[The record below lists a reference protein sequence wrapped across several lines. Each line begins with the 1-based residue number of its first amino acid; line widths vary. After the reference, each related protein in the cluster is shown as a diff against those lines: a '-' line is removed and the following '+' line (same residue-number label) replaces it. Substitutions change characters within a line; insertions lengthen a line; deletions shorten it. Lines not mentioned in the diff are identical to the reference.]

1 MNGKKQEVLINDQ
14 LRWFRSLKGEDSFD
28 ASFDQG
34 FGGLIRSNDLDPISL
49 LDQGAIP
56 IEMEEALVLD
66 SIKAYTLVLRV
77 GGQSIKTFFD
87 QRNCDFLG
95 YQVPGKRS
103 AFYLNRVAIAGNYW
117 PKVYV
122 LESNGQEAI
131 YRVEEYTHI
140 KNPDANLFQ
149 LPEEAQKA
157 YERQGS
163 FKADKELASGFRMLF
178 NEAMALRKSGDL
190 AQAKAKLQQALDK
203 SPRHPGIYNA
213 LGLIALNEDKYKEAL
228 DYFNKALQADEL
240 DSLFIDKASAY
251 FNRGQT
257 KDLLYDIEGAKA
269 DYQLAINLQPD
280 RPAYHAAFA
289 KIHLD
294 HHEFAEALPHIEKA
308 LELNSYDEY
317 YYYMRGAVRMGLRQA
332 ELALAD
338 FEKAQ
343 EMGLKL
349 VKMFKSMAIL
359 YELKEDFESAKD
371 VYLEA
376 MSLDKEDRSAAVD
389 LTMLLFSL
397 KEWNNFFPMAN
408 VLIESSSVNQSQREE
423 LIETRGIAY
432 FSIVELEEAR
442 KDIEQAMTFDN
453 PPVYLWAYRGMINEG
468 EGLEEAALKDYNHYL
483 EQEERGNIYFYR
495 ANIHL
500 SKKDIQSACNDF
512 KRANELDFK
521 RAEEAL
527 TAHCNRD

>member
-1 MNGKKQEVLINDQ
+1 
-14 LRWFRSLKGEDSFD
+14 
-28 ASFDQG
+28 
-34 FGGLIRSNDLDPISL
+34 
-49 LDQGAIP
+49 
-56 IEMEEALVLD
+56 
-66 SIKAYTLVLRV
+66 
-77 GGQSIKTFFD
+77 
-87 QRNCDFLG
+87 
-95 YQVPGKRS
+95 
-103 AFYLNRVAIAGNYW
+103 
-117 PKVYV
+117 
-122 LESNGQEAI
+122 
-131 YRVEEYTHI
+131 
-140 KNPDANLFQ
+140 
-149 LPEEAQKA
+149 
-157 YERQGS
+157 
-163 FKADKELASGFRMLF
+163 
-178 NEAMALRKSGDL
+178 
-190 AQAKAKLQQALDK
+190 
-203 SPRHPGIYNA
+203 
-213 LGLIALNEDKYKEAL
+213 
-228 DYFNKALQADEL
+228 
-240 DSLFIDKASAY
+240 
-251 FNRGQT
+251 
-257 KDLLYDIEGAKA
+257 
-269 DYQLAINLQPD
+269 
-280 RPAYHAAFA
+280 
-289 KIHLD
+289 
-294 HHEFAEALPHIEKA
+294 
-308 LELNSYDEY
+308 
-317 YYYMRGAVRMGLRQA
+317 MRGAARMGLRQP

-338 FEKAQ
+338 FEKAL